1 MKIQSKLYLFGILLF
16 IATSCNKDD
25 NPVITGSIVGQWRMT
40 DIHADDGVS
49 EITFLGQMETG
60 TYTFH
65 GTDYNTSTTFTEN
78 PNEFS
83 STGSYTVIA
92 DYVFQGLH
100 EHDSLNVYA
109 YPGTGSWSI
118 NGNKLTQILLVI
130 LLSSISWSYPILNCA
145 CRESLMKSF
154 KTPAWVWSS
163 MIVPQC
169 FRPLKNNKFN
179 LI

>member
-1 MKIQSKLYLFGILLF
+1 MNIQSKLYLFAILLF
-16 IATSCNKDD
+16 AVASCNKDD
-25 NPVITGSIVGQWRMT
+25 DPVITGSIVGQWRMT
-40 DIHADDGVS
+40 DIHANDGVS
-49 EITFLGQMETG
+49 EITFLGQTETG

-92 DYVFQGLH
+92 DYVFQGLN

-118 NGNKLTQILLVI
+118 NGNKLTQILLGDTSIFDILELSDSKLRLQGIVDEIIQDTSLGLVI
-130 LLSSISWSYPILNCA
+130 HDRATVFSTF
-145 CRESLMKSF
+145 EK
-154 KTPAWVWSS
+154 
-163 MIVPQC
+163 Q
-169 FRPLKNNKFN
+169 
-179 LI
+179 